1 MTIEESPD
9 SVQCRKR
16 GRPRIRRR
24 MGEHER
30 WRCYAPQC
38 SDGEVTGSVFLLP
51 EEIELLRLIDLE
63 GMDQEEAGAILG
75 VSRRTIWK
83 DIHEARMKVTDA
95 LVNGKVIEIRN
106 CEVRIKGSCP
116 KENEEICPRNNRV
129 RCIRNDVQEFFK
141 PGPEQ

>member
-1 MTIEESPD
+1 MTIEESQE
-9 SVQCRKR
+9 SVNSKKR

-24 MGEHER
+24 MGEHGQ

-38 SDGEVTGSVFLLP
+38 NTGTESGSVSLLP

-95 LVNGKVIEIRN
+95 LIHGKTI
-106 CEVRIKGSCP
+106 EVRDCIFRAEGSCP
-116 KENEEICPRNNRV
+116 KENEDFCPKRTRAY
-129 RCIRNDVQEFFK
+129 CIRHEFSDERL
-141 PGPEQ
+141 PGNKE